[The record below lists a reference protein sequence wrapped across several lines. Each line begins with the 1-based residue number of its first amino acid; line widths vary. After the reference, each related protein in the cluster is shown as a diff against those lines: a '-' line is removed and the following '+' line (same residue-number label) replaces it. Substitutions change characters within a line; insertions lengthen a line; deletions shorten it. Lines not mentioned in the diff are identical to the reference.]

1 MHSAVVD
8 NDIESLVAKTLPP
21 APVMLLTSKDANGLT
36 PLHKVIFTLTFQQN
50 SN

>member
-21 APVMLLTSKDANGLT
+21 APTMLITSKDANGLT
-36 PLHKVIFTLTFQQN
+36 PLHKVMFVLFFELYIL
-50 SN
+50 